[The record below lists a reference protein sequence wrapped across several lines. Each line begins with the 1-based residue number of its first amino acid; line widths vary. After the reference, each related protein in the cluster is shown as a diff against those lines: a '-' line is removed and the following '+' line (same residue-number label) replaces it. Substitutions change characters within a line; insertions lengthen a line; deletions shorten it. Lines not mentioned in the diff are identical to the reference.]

1 MVQHGQE
8 KVNFD
13 DVSNEIF
20 DMCRPNEPDRIE
32 IWIIWHLLKSHQNF
46 LPDET
51 IFQISKRITCN
62 DLIRSG
68 QGHVVINILSDL
80 NGFWSYENREM
91 IFAEANEEDVWFWI
105 IQYQS

>member
-1 MVQHGQE
+1 MMVY
-8 KVNFD
+8 
-13 DVSNEIF
+13 S
-20 DMCRPNEPDRIE
+20 
-32 IWIIWHLLKSHQNF
+32 IWLHKPYRQ
-46 LPDET
+46 DET

-91 IFAEANEEDVWFWI
+91 IFAEANEEDV
-105 IQYQS
+105 